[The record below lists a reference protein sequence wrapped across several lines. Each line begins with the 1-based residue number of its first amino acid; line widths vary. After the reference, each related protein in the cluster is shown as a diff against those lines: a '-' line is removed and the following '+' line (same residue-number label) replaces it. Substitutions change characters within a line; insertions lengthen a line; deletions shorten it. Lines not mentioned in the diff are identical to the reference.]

1 MNTDGLLPLL
11 KPAAWNLKAEM
22 VCRPLVSFPV
32 GDTPLVTYGWD
43 HPNTFEL
50 LAREHAGSETPASLE
65 SIALA
70 HLRKRAGSWECVDV
84 KLGFLKKLRMFV
96 CGDDFLA
103 AERILDAE
111 FLREAQTKLGAK
123 MLAVGIPR
131 RGMLM
136 ACDGAASK
144 DNLAR
149 FSAAAAGQF
158 HRAETPPIT
167 TTIFAVADGK
177 LIGCLQDNGIAR
189 NVKSR
194 LESDPEEAEQ
204 IYIQSMTFDT
214 DGSRRAVIVA
224 GGEPLDLLE
233 ARIRRELAS
242 LVRKYG
248 AALRAEVA
256 IVPDLTPKTS
266 ELDAWMPAVA
276 TRLTGLAGELG
287 LPHDVRV
294 AYGTPA
300 P

>member
-1 MNTDGLLPLL
+1 MNTEGLLPLL
-11 KPAAWNLKAEM
+11 KPADWDLQAEM
-22 VCRPLVSFPV
+22 VCRPLAPFPV
-32 GDTPLVTYGWD
+32 GDMPMVTYGWD

-50 LAREHAGSETPASLE
+50 LARASADAATPASLDP
-65 SIALA
+65 IALA
-70 HLRKRAGSWECVDV
+70 HLRGRGGSWERLDV
-84 KLGFLKKLRMFV
+84 KIGFLKKLRMV
-96 CGDDFLA
+96 ICGNDFLA

-111 FLREAQTKLGAK
+111 FLREAQSKLGAK

-149 FSAAAAGQF
+149 FCAAAAGQY
-158 HRAETPPIT
+158 HRAEAPPIT
-167 TTIFAVADGK
+167 TTIFAVVDGT
-177 LIGCLQDNGIAR
+177 LVGCLEDGGVAR
-189 NVKSR
+189 NVKTQ
-194 LESDPEEAEQ
+194 LESDPEEADP
-204 IYIQSMTFDT
+204 IYIQSMTFDN

-248 AALRAEVA
+248 AELRPEVA

-276 TRLTGLAGELG
+276 TRLTGLASELG
-287 LPHDVRV
+287 LPHEVRIV
-294 AYGTPA
+294 YGTPA